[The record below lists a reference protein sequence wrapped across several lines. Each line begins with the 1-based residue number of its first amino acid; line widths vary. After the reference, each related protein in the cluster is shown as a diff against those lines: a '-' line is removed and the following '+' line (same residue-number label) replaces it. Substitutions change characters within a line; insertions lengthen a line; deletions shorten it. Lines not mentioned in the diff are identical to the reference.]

1 METVHAP
8 SNRDLPPPTNHP
20 DFPQWLC
27 RAFGAH
33 LKQLRDDSNQTAM
46 GLAKDKGLLSDQTI
60 LNNEGG
66 RLNPGFVTL
75 ARHCQ
80 MLGTSLPEALVQM
93 DREIRPPD
101 GK

>member
-1 METVHAP
+1 MDTVHAP
-8 SNRDLPPPTNHP
+8 SNRDLPPPTDHP

-46 GLAKDKGLLSDQTI
+46 GLAKDKGLEFHHATGYKKLH
-60 LNNEGG
+60 EMV
-66 RLNPGFVTL
+66 F
-75 ARHCQ
+75 
-80 MLGTSLPEALVQM
+80 
-93 DREIRPPD
+93 